1 MNDKVTVV
9 VPVYNVEKYL
19 DRCVE
24 SLLHQTVQGYR
35 IILVDDGSMD
45 CSGKK
50 CDDWA
55 LKSHMITTLHKQNG
69 GLSDARNYGVQ
80 YVDTE
85 YVTFVDSDD
94 YVEPEYIELLLKG
107 LEIGADMVVTHHIQE
122 YENAPK
128 KAIITKQFSTYSA
141 EKALEMMCYEN
152 LSTSADGKLFPK
164 KFVVDDPFPVGRL
177 YEDLWTT
184 YKYIGRSKKIAFNK
198 SQTYHY
204 LQRKGSIRQGRW
216 KEQYFDVMDGTKNL
230 LRYININ
237 YPRIHAAGVFRY
249 YYSANELYVRAFA
262 ADNYLK
268 IIRPVQ
274 KKMKEHYL
282 LVLKNDKISTKYK
295 LQFGLMITSP
305 KLYRT
310 VWEKVKEKKN

>member
-107 LEIGADMVVTHHIQE
+107 LETGADMVVTHHVQE
-122 YENAPK
+122 YEDQPQ
-128 KAIITKQFSTYSA
+128 KAVIDEIFNLYSA
-141 EKALEMMCYEN
+141 EEALKKMCYEEI
-152 LSTSADGKLFPK
+152 STSAWGKLFPK
-164 KFVVDDPFPVGRL
+164 SYILDNPYPVGKL

-204 LQRKGSIRQGRW
+204 LQRKGSIRQGKW

-230 LRYININ
+230 LKYIDEN
-237 YPRIHAAGVFRY
+237 YPSIHSAGVFRY
-249 YYSANELYVRAFA
+249 FYSANELYVRAFNEE
-262 ADNYLK
+262 DYINITK
-268 IIRPVQ
+268 PVQ
-274 KKMKEHYL
+274 KKLKQYMKEL
-282 LVLKNDKISTKYK
+282 LSNSDASNKFKIQY
-295 LQFGLMITSP
+295 FLMTNLP
-305 KLYRT
+305 KTYRKIW
-310 VWEKVKEKKN
+310 VYIKRRE

>member
-55 LKSHMITTLHKQNG
+55 LKSLMITTFHKQNG

-107 LEIGADMVVTHHIQE
+107 LETGADMVVTHHVQE
-122 YENAPK
+122 YEDQPQKAVIDEKFNLYSTEEALK
-128 KAIITKQFSTYSA
+128 K
-141 EKALEMMCYEN
+141 MCYEEI
-152 LSTSADGKLFPK
+152 STSAGGKLFPK
-164 KFVVDDPFPVGRL
+164 SYILDNPYPVGKL

-204 LQRKGSIRQGRW
+204 LQRKGSIRQGKW

-230 LRYININ
+230 LKYIDEN
-237 YPRIHAAGVFRY
+237 YPSIHSAGVFRY
-249 YYSANELYVRAFA
+249 FYSANELYVRAFNEE
-262 ADNYLK
+262 NYINITK
-268 IIRPVQ
+268 PIQ
-274 KKMKEHYL
+274 KKLKQYMKEL
-282 LVLKNDKISTKYK
+282 LSNSDASNKFKIQY
-295 LQFGLMITSP
+295 FLMTNLP
-305 KLYRT
+305 KTYRKIW
-310 VWEKVKEKKN
+310 VYIKRRK

>member
-55 LKSHMITTLHKQNG
+55 LKSHMITTFHKQNG

-107 LEIGADMVVTHHIQE
+107 LETGADMVVTHHVQE
-122 YENAPK
+122 YEDQPQ
-128 KAIITKQFSTYSA
+128 KAVIDEKFNLYSA
-141 EKALEMMCYEN
+141 EEALKKMCYEEI
-152 LSTSADGKLFPK
+152 STSAWGKLFPK
-164 KFVVDDPFPVGRL
+164 SYILDNPYPVGKL

-230 LRYININ
+230 LKYIDEN
-237 YPRIHAAGVFRY
+237 YPYIHSAGVFRY
-249 YYSANELYVRAFA
+249 FYSANELYVRAFNEE
-262 ADNYLK
+262 DYINITK
-268 IIRPVQ
+268 PVQ
-274 KKMKEHYL
+274 KKLKQYMKEL
-282 LVLKNDKISTKYK
+282 LSNSDASNKFKMQCFLMTNLPKTYRKIWVFIKRRK
-295 LQFGLMITSP
+295 
-305 KLYRT
+305 
-310 VWEKVKEKKN
+310 

>member
-55 LKSHMITTLHKQNG
+55 LKSNIITTFHKQNG

-107 LEIGADMVVTHHIQE
+107 FETGADMVVTHHIQE
-122 YENAPK
+122 YEDQPQ
-128 KAIITKQFSTYSA
+128 KAVIDEKFNLYSA
-141 EKALEMMCYEN
+141 EEALKKMCYEEI
-152 LSTSADGKLFPK
+152 STSAGGKLFPK
-164 KFVVDDPFPVGRL
+164 SYILDNPYPVGKL

-230 LRYININ
+230 LKYIDEN
-237 YPRIHAAGVFRY
+237 YPSIHSAGVFRY
-249 YYSANELYVRAFA
+249 FYSANELYVRAFNEE
-262 ADNYLK
+262 DYINITK
-268 IIRPVQ
+268 PVQ
-274 KKMKEHYL
+274 KKLKQYMKEL
-282 LVLKNDKISTKYK
+282 LSNSDVSNKFKIQY
-295 LQFGLMITSP
+295 FLMTNLP
-305 KLYRT
+305 KTYRKIW
-310 VWEKVKEKKN
+310 VYIKRRK